1 MAVEIGTTFTDPYLD
16 VSDIVFE
23 VNAKVD
29 DELWQAE
36 IISGPENTLGI
47 MDVYEEAHIL
57 LFRKE

>member
-1 MAVEIGTTFTDPYLD
+1 MTVEIGTTFTDPYLD
-16 VSDIVFE
+16 VAGIVFE

-36 IISGPENTLGI
+36 IISGPENALGV

-57 LFRKE
+57 LWRKE